1 LPGGAVSRWVLIP
14 QTGPVTD
21 RLRVREIDDDEGRRL
36 VRIIRRGT
44 GSVVTWR
51 RAQMVLLSAQGM
63 DAAAIAK
70 VAFTSEDRVRDVI
83 RNFNADGFSSLYPKY
98 KGGRPPKFTLPQR
111 REIKKIAKSHPAD
124 HGLPFSTWSLAK
136 LAEFLVAE
144 GVVDDISH
152 EGLRLLLRE
161 EGVTFQRLKT
171 WKASN
176 DPHYAVKKARVE
188 HLYAIADREVTP
200 EAGEPEVIFCVDEFG
215 PLNLQPRPGR
225 QWAAVSGKN
234 KQPGRAPRRRQ
245 RATYTRTAGV
255 RHLLAAYELGEN
267 KLYGHIKPRK
277 NRTRFLEFCRYLRS
291 LYPATVRIAIIC
303 DNFSPH
309 LTTRKDKRVGQWAA
323 ANNAEIAYT
332 PTNCSWL
339 NRIEA
344 QFTALRYFALDGTD
358 HATHQEQA
366 SMIRRYIIWRNNH
379 AYDERLRRIVARA
392 NVA

>member
-1 LPGGAVSRWVLIP
+1 VLSPRALIA
-14 QTGPVTD
+14 QTGPVTE
-21 RLRVREIDDDEGRRL
+21 RVRVREIDDDEGRRL
-36 VRIIRRGT
+36 VRIVRRDS

-63 DAAAIAK
+63 TPAAIAK

-83 RNFNADGFSSLYPKY
+83 GNFNADGFGSLYPKY
-98 KGGRPPKFTLPQR
+98 RGGRPPKFTLGQR
-111 REIKKIAKSHPAD
+111 REVKKIAKSRPAE

-152 EGLRLLLRE
+152 EGLRVLLRE

-171 WKASN
+171 WKASK
-176 DPHYAVKKARVE
+176 DPDYAVKKARVE
-188 HLYAIADREVTP
+188 HLYAIADGEVVP
-200 EAGEPEVIFCVDEFG
+200 EPGEPEVIFCVDEFG
-215 PLNLQPRPGR
+215 PLNLQPHPGR

-234 KQPGRAPRRRQ
+234 KEPGRAPRRRR
-245 RATYTRTAGV
+245 RATYNRTAGV
-255 RHLLAAYELGEN
+255 RHLFAAYELGED
-267 KLYGHIKPRK
+267 KLLGHIKPRK
-277 NRTRFLEFCRYLRS
+277 TRARFLEFCRYLRT
-291 LYPATVRIAIIC
+291 LYPLTVRIAIIC

-309 LTTRKDKRVGQWAA
+309 LTTKKDKRVGTWAA
-323 ANNAEIAYT
+323 ASNVEIAYT
-332 PTNCSWL
+332 PTNSSWL

-358 HATHQEQA
+358 HATHEEQG

-379 AYDERLRRIVARA
+379 AYDERLRRIVERA

>member
-1 LPGGAVSRWVLIP
+1 MPIAE
-14 QTGPVTD
+14 TGPVTV

-36 VRIIRRGT
+36 VRIVRRGS

-63 DAAAIAK
+63 DVAAIAK

-83 RNFNADGFSSLYPKY
+83 RNFNADGFGSLYPRY
-98 KGGRPPKFTLPQR
+98 KGGHPPKFTLVQR
-111 REIKKIAKSHPAD
+111 REIKKIAKSRPSD
-124 HGLPFSTWSLAK
+124 HDLPFSTWSLSK

-152 EGLRLLLRE
+152 EGLRVLLRE
-161 EGVTFQRLKT
+161 EGVTFQRIKT
-171 WKASN
+171 WKASK
-176 DPHYAVKKARVE
+176 DPRYAEKKARIE
-188 HLYAIADREVTP
+188 HLYAIADREAVPQAGDP
-200 EAGEPEVIFCVDEFG
+200 EIVFCVDEFG
-215 PLNLQPRPGR
+215 PLGLQPRPGR
-225 QWAAVSGKN
+225 HWAAIGGKN
-234 KQPGRAPRRRQ
+234 KEPGRGPRPRI
-245 RATYTRTAGV
+245 RATYTRTAGI
-255 RHLLAAYELGEN
+255 RHLIAAYQLGED

-277 NRTRFLEFCRYLRS
+277 TRARFLEFCRYLRS
-291 LYPATVRIAIIC
+291 LYPPPVRIAIIC

-309 LTTRKDKRVGQWAA
+309 LTTATDARVGLWAA
-323 ANNAEIAYT
+323 ASNVEIACT

-358 HATHQEQA
+358 HASHKEQA
-366 SMIRRYIIWRNNH
+366 SIIRRYIIWRNNH
-379 AYDERLRRIVARA
+379 AYDERLRRIVNRA